1 MSRPLVLCS
10 TSRYRRDLLERLRLP
25 FTCAA
30 PEIDEAPRPQEPVAA
45 LSERLAIAKARALTA
60 VFPDALLIGSD
71 QAASADGRLLG
82 KPMHRE
88 AAIAQLLHAS
98 GREVVFHT
106 AVAVLNAAT
115 DSCRVERDLTCVR
128 FRTLQRREIERYL
141 DQEAALDCAGS
152 FKCEGLGIA
161 LFDAIE
167 TRDPTALIGLPL
179 IATAR
184 LLRSFGVDP
193 LG

>member
-10 TSRYRRDLLERLRLP
+10 TSRYRRELLERLRLP
-25 FTCAA
+25 FACAA
-30 PEIDEAPRPQEPVAA
+30 PEIDESPRPQEAVAA
-45 LSERLAIAKARALTA
+45 LVERLAIAKARALA
-60 VFPDALLIGSD
+60 ERFPDALLIGSD
-71 QAASADGRLLG
+71 QAAAAEGRLLG
-82 KPMHRE
+82 KPLHRD
-88 AAIAQLLHAS
+88 AAVAQLLHAS

-106 AVAVLNAAT
+106 AVAVLDPSRDA
-115 DSCRVERDLTCVR
+115 CRVERDVTRVR
-128 FRTLQRREIERYL
+128 FRALQRRDVERYL
-141 DQEAALDCAGS
+141 DLEAALDCAGS

-167 TRDPTALIGLPL
+167 TRDPTALVGLPL